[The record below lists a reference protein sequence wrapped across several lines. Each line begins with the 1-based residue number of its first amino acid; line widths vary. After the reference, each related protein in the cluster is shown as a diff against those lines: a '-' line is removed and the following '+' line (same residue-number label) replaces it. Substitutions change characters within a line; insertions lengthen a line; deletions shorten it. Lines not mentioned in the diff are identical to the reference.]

1 MVLNYIWIGFFI
13 IAFVVG
19 LVKVIFMGDTDV
31 FPTMMNSTFASA
43 EAAFKISIGLTG
55 ALSLW
60 LGVMR
65 IGEQGGVINLYFLAL
80 IKQRIK

>member
-31 FPTMMNSTFASA
+31 FTTMMNSTFASV
-43 EAAFKISIGLTG
+43 EAAFNRCLVVV
-55 ALSLW
+55 ARCNANW
-60 LGVMR
+60 R
-65 IGEQGGVINLYFLAL
+65 A
-80 IKQRIK
+80 RRCD